1 MVRWIAIV
9 MLIVVA
15 AIGFVAWEQYSAPP
29 AAAGA
34 MAGGAPSG
42 MPAGDA
48 GAMPPATGGDAA
60 AAPSGNPH
68 AGMSDAAPDPGIAWD
83 VPAGWQT
90 GPPKMMRFATYL
102 PKDAECAVFYFGP
115 GQGGAV
121 DDNIDRW
128 ATQFEGTPNP
138 KREISTIA
146 GMRVTRVHIE
156 GTYLSP
162 GADMQSQGKQPNS
175 RMLGAIIDGPQGMVF
190 FKLTGP
196 AAAVGAASKG
206 FDAMLASLHKK

>member
-15 AIGFVAWEQYSAPP
+15 GIGFVAWKQYSAPP
-29 AAAGA
+29 APAGA
-34 MAGGAPSG
+34 MAGGEPASGRPGGEPPAG
-42 MPAGDA
+42 MP
-48 GAMPPATGGDAA
+48 TGDAA
-60 AAPSGNPH
+60 GGDPH
-68 AGMSDAAPDPGIAWD
+68 AGIEAAAPEPGIHWD
-83 VPAGWQT
+83 VPKSWEK
-90 GPPKMMRFATYL
+90 GPAKMMRYATYL
-102 PKDAECAVFYFGP
+102 PKGAECAVFYFGP

-128 ATQFEGTPNP
+128 VSQFENAPNP
-138 KREISTIA
+138 KREVSTIA

-162 GADMQSQGKQPNS
+162 GADMQSQGKLPGYQ
-175 RMLGAIIDGPQGMVF
+175 MLGAIIDGPQGMVF

-196 AAAVGAASKG
+196 KAAVASASKD
-206 FDAMLASLHKK
+206 FDAMLASLHAQH

>member
-15 AIGFVAWEQYSAPP
+15 GIGFVAWKQYSAPP
-29 AAAGA
+29 APAAS
-34 MAGGAPSG
+34 MAGSEAGSGAPPAG
-42 MPAGDA
+42 MPSAD
-48 GAMPPATGGDAA
+48 GAGGD
-60 AAPSGNPH
+60 PH
-68 AGMSDAAPDPGIAWD
+68 AGIDAAAPDPGLHWD
-83 VPAGWQT
+83 VPKSWAE
-90 GPPKMMRFATYL
+90 GPPKMMRHATYL

-128 ATQFEGTPNP
+128 VSQFENAPNP
-138 KREISTIA
+138 KREVSTIS

-162 GADMQSQGKQPNS
+162 GADMQSQGKLPGYQ
-175 RMLGAIIDGPQGMVF
+175 MLGAIIDGPQGMVF

-196 AAAVGAASKG
+196 KAAVAAAAKD
-206 FDAMLASLHKK
+206 FDAMLASLHAQH